1 MKINILVFIIVLIL
15 AFVYVSGV
23 SNNNAAEEVSNAEHA
38 IQKAAVTCYAIE
50 GGYPSLDY
58 LVEYYGILLNEE
70 EFIYHYEMIGSNLLP
85 IIKVM
90 RK

>member
-1 MKINILVFIIVLIL
+1 MKINILVFIGILIL
-15 AFVYVSGV
+15 AFVYVGGV
-23 SNNNAAEEVSNAEHA
+23 GKNNAAEEVSNAENA
-38 IQKAAVTCYAIE
+38 IHKAAVTCYAIE
-50 GGYPSLDY
+50 GGYPDLDY
-58 LVEYYGILLNEE
+58 LVDNYGILLNED

>member
-1 MKINILVFIIVLIL
+1 MKLHVTIFVGIMLL
-15 AFVYVSGV
+15 AFLYIGNVSG
-23 SNNNAAEEVSNAEHA
+23 NNAAEEITNAENA
-38 IQKAAVTCYAIE
+38 IQKAAITCYALE

-58 LVEYYGILLNEE
+58 LVENYGILLNKD
-70 EFIYHYEMIGSNLLP
+70 EFIYHYEMIGSNILP